1 MKQEETNA
9 VREIVLSILTVEKCA
24 SQDVVDEALK
34 SVERVFHLA
43 LLQVCCILL
52 GERGVTC
59 EMGIDGARNL
69 LKVGNRGLSKWA
81 KVL

>member
-1 MKQEETNA
+1 M
-9 VREIVLSILTVEKCA
+9 
-24 SQDVVDEALK
+24 VDEALK

-43 LLQVCCILL
+43 PLQVCRILL
-52 GERGVTC
+52 GKRGVTC
-59 EMGIDGARNL
+59 EIGIDGTKNL

>member
-1 MKQEETNA
+1 M
-9 VREIVLSILTVEKCA
+9 
-24 SQDVVDEALK
+24 DEALK
-34 SVERVFHLA
+34 SVEHMFHLA

-52 GERGVTC
+52 GELGVTC
-59 EMGIDGARNL
+59 EMGIAGTRNL